1 MQQVKELTP
10 ERIAELRE
18 GLGWSKA
25 ELSRRAGMGA
35 PEVGKIENRR
45 IVAYPGQLAKIR
57 AAFVKAGA
65 LDDDGEQ

>member
-1 MQQVKELTP
+1 MSTAADKELTR

-35 PEVGKIENRR
+35 SDVGKIENGR
-45 IVAYPGQLAKIR
+45 VVPYPSQLAKIR
-57 AAFVKAGA
+57 KAFVEAGA
-65 LDDDGEQ
+65 IDE